1 MNKKQLTEE
10 ESRAI
15 WASTIPI
22 GKSAAFVSF
31 LGSLL
36 CLFIAR
42 QDLGD
47 MPLNPMFY
55 FTAFFLATL
64 GAGFLVMNHIVKK
77 RHLTSLPHNN
87 RME

>member
-1 MNKKQLTEE
+1 MNEKQLTEVE
-10 ESRAI
+10 QRAI

-36 CLFIAR
+36 CLLIAM

-55 FTAFFLATL
+55 FTSLFLAVL
-64 GAGFLVMNHIVKK
+64 SVGFLVMNHIVKK
-77 RHLTSLPHNN
+77 RHLTPLPRNN
-87 RME
+87 